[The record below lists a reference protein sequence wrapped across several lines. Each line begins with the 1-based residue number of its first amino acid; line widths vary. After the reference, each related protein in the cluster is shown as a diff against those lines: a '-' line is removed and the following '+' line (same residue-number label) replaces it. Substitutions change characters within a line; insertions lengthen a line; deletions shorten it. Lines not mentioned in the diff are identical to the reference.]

1 MTQDQLLQNMLKRIE
16 SDIATAD
23 DLLNAKRY
31 DWCLFIWHLV
41 IERSL
46 KASLVKK
53 HIRYPL
59 VHDLERLAR
68 ETKIEFSQEELNQLN
83 EITTYN
89 IEARY
94 DEIKYEFYQK
104 ATEEYT
110 TKWVDICKRLVSM
123 IKAEL

>member
-1 MTQDQLLQNMLKRIE
+1 MTQDQLFQNMLKRIE
-16 SDIATAD
+16 SDMATAD
-23 DLLNAKRY
+23 DLLHAKRF

-46 KASLVKK
+46 KALLVKK
-53 HIRYPL
+53 GIRYPL

-68 ETKIEFSQEELNQLN
+68 EAKIEFTQEELDQLN

-89 IEARY
+89 IEALY
-94 DEIKYEFYQK
+94 DEIKYEFYRK
-104 ATEEYT
+104 ATKEYT
-110 TKWVDICKRLVSM
+110 TRWVNISKKLVNR